1 MSVPFKDAAE
11 LDAGGTA
18 AFLRLVSGHGG
29 RRRGAALFQ
38 VNARGAPVEFTYNR
52 LDLPSGALWR
62 PEQLE
67 RESAKALARSLFEAA
82 RRTPLVLLCLADEID
97 AALFAH
103 DLEVQISVCRIAVQ
117 VDGEPFDPP
126 HEIRTPRQPQRSEED
141 GAPRFRGDPREP
153 GSFERVVSGDA
164 TAHLFWRPALPSPES
179 PPRRLVARLAARG
192 LLLEPFERAGAGFD
206 EAFSGA

>member
-18 AFLRLVSGHGG
+18 AFLRMVPGEETS
-29 RRRGAALFQ
+29 RRGGALFQ

-52 LDLPSGALWR
+52 LDLPPGALWR

-67 RESAKALARSLFEAA
+67 REAAKALAMSLFDAA

-97 AALFAH
+97 AALFAD
-103 DLEVQISVCRIAVQ
+103 DLEVQIPVCRVAVEG
-117 VDGEPFDPP
+117 DGEPFYPA
-126 HEIRTPRQPQRSEED
+126 SV
-141 GAPRFRGDPREP
+141 
-153 GSFERVVSGDA
+153 ERVVSGDA
-164 TAHLFWRPALPSPES
+164 NAHLFWRPALPSPES
-179 PPRRLVARLAARG
+179 PPRRLVITLAARG
-192 LLLEPFERAGAGFD
+192 LLLEPFERALAGFE

>member
-1 MSVPFKDAAE
+1 VSVPFQDAAE

-18 AFLRLVSGHGG
+18 AFLRLVPGQGD

-67 RESAKALARSLFEAA
+67 REAAKALARSLFEAA

-97 AALFAH
+97 AALLAE
-103 DLEVQISVCRIAVQ
+103 DLDVQIPVCRVAVQ
-117 VDGEPFDPP
+117 VDGEAFPP
-126 HEIRTPRQPQRSEED
+126 ASV
-141 GAPRFRGDPREP
+141 
-153 GSFERVVSGDA
+153 ERVVSGDV
-164 TAHLFWRPALPSPES
+164 TAHLFWRPALPSAAS
-179 PPRRLVARLAARG
+179 PPRRLVTTLTARG
-192 LLLEPFERAGAGFD
+192 LLLEPFERASAGFQ